1 MFFLLNTVKPRLSER
16 RSCELLINR
25 TPKTTARALIRSR
38 FFIAKA
44 ASFRFADGT
53 MAEKSGKRK
62 RTVLSIEKKLQICKK
77 LRNGATAT
85 DLSKEFEVGK
95 STITDIRKSEDK
107 LRSFAI
113 CCRV

>member
-1 MFFLLNTVKPRLSER
+1 
-16 RSCELLINR
+16 
-25 TPKTTARALIRSR
+25 
-38 FFIAKA
+38 
-44 ASFRFADGT
+44 

-95 STITDIRKSEDK
+95 STIADIDYTNNLILWTPKSPISSDNRGFTVHIYLFFVLFNLSLIIVIFYLFK
-107 LRSFAI
+107 Y
-113 CCRV
+113 